1 MTSRDD
7 GVKQRCCEMK
17 YVQCVT
23 DETQTQC
30 TVPLLVCLILG
41 LSMAAIDGLRFLRS
55 AYSSSS
61 DLLSVH
67 SPSCSSPPWLP
78 LLSSSLSPLFYASS
92 LTSCCRLVG
101 GWGRDS
107 SHTLT
112 HTHARSPLLTH
123 RHTRWSTPTR
133 RCIIHHRSS
142 TLTSQ
147 CVYDYSRLPWRAKRP
162 PPNWSQACVLAPS
175 VSGDFSPCL
184 SLVHAYLHQRCAL
197 LDQATL

>member
-1 MTSRDD
+1 MMSRDD
-7 GVKQRCCEMK
+7 GMKQRCCEMK
-17 YVQCVT
+17 HVQCVT

-30 TVPLLVCLILG
+30 TVPLLVCLIFG

-78 LLSSSLSPLFYASS
+78 LLSSLLSPLFYASS

-123 RHTRWSTPTR
+123 RHTHT
-133 RCIIHHRSS
+133 
-142 TLTSQ
+142 
-147 CVYDYSRLPWRAKRP
+147 
-162 PPNWSQACVLAPS
+162 
-175 VSGDFSPCL
+175 
-184 SLVHAYLHQRCAL
+184 LVHTHQAMHYSSSLLYIDQSVCVWLQQAAL
-197 LDQATL
+197 KSKAPAS